1 MHTLFLLIGRGS
13 PEGVAMP
20 GIDYSKF
27 DKIEDSD
34 DEQPQPTKPKA
45 TPTPAEGPPEAMK
58 LPEEHCR
65 VLDDAP
71 EIKLPDG
78 DWLTFYQTKMT
89 APQRMQTLV
98 HLWNSA
104 GQTERVEFLRHLI
117 DLINNP
123 AITNRIKGGQEVL
136 KDLDANY
143 YHGVTFPESWV
154 KTFGELPVDDKK
166 VTFEKLFK
174 SLDQQERGLVLGTL
188 M

>member
-1 MHTLFLLIGRGS
+1 
-13 PEGVAMP
+13 MP

-27 DKIEDSD
+27 DNIEDSD
-34 DEQPQPTKPKA
+34 DEQPRPKA
-45 TPTPAEGPPEAMK
+45 AVQPVEAAPGPAEPVK

-71 EIKLPDG
+71 ELKLPDG
-78 DWLTFYQTKMT
+78 EWLTFYQTKMT

-143 YHGVTFPESWV
+143 YHGVTFPEAWV
-154 KTFGELPVDDKK
+154 KTFEGLPVDDKK

>member
-1 MHTLFLLIGRGS
+1 
-13 PEGVAMP
+13 MP

-34 DEQPQPTKPKA
+34 DEPPRKPPPPPPAAEAAPQ
-45 TPTPAEGPPEAMK
+45 TPAQ

-65 VLDDAP
+65 PLTDVPKL
-71 EIKLPDG
+71 ELPDG
-78 DWLTFYQTKMT
+78 DWLNFYQSKLT

-104 GQTERVEFLRHLI
+104 NQEERVEFLRHLI

-123 AITNRIKGGQEVL
+123 AISNRIKGGQEVL
-136 KDLDANY
+136 KDLDSNF
-143 YHGVTFPESWV
+143 YHGVTFPEEWV
-154 KTFGELPVDDKK
+154 GTFETFGIDDKK
-166 VTFEKLFK
+166 VCFEKLFK